1 MNIKR
6 TERSRAIRKL
16 FSLRRLLMC
25 LILAGGVLTSI
36 ATLAAKAQKLGDLR
50 GVGQAQFNHDGSRIV
65 LHHGGTVGIWDIAA
79 GTRVTGDLG
88 ANTAPASYLMSSDAK
103 LILVQFKEGK
113 WRVFDAA
120 TAKAISPMFDAP
132 FKDDSMKDGSMH
144 ESVLFSPD
152 FSTVLVFDMKEA
164 TAFDV
169 RSGKRI
175 ATIPL
180 TIGPDEMEPG
190 SAQFTAGGARCL
202 VMDGQGTVTT
212 YGTKDWKPIGKP
224 MVHPPAGDAYD
235 FHLSVSDDGK
245 WLATSDTPGE
255 NNFEGQLQ
263 LWDAVANT
271 PLGEPIVAMNGLTA
285 RFLGSDRV
293 VILPERGDVNVR
305 ELPSTKVAYSLSSG
319 VHVSGPTL
327 DVSKDQK
334 WIVAWDE
341 DWKIDLV
348 DATNGKVAH
357 FYRGPAKIKK
367 VMIAPDS
374 STCYVVFDNSAFEEE
389 KHYDNYVVRFKLP
402 EMKVTHT
409 FRSMDSDPSVSLSPD
424 GKRLMVV
431 QGASDQERVLLLD
444 TATLKPLN

>member
-1 MNIKR
+1 MKTKR
-6 TERSRAIRKL
+6 TKPLRAIRDL
-16 FSLRRLLMC
+16 SSIGRLSLG
-25 LILAGGVLTSI
+25 LIVAGGVLTPL

-50 GVGQAQFNHDGSRIV
+50 GVGHAEFNHDGSRIV
-65 LHHGGTVGIWDIAA
+65 LHHSGNVGIWDVAA

-88 ANTAPASYLMSSDAK
+88 ANAASVRYIMSSDAK
-103 LILVQFKEGK
+103 MILVQFKEGQ

-132 FKDDSMKDGSMH
+132 VREDSMHK
-144 ESVLFSPD
+144 SVLFSPD
-152 FSTVLVFDMKEA
+152 VSTVLVFDMKEA
-164 TAFDV
+164 TVFDV
-169 RSGKRI
+169 RSGKRL

-180 TIGPDEMEPG
+180 PIGPDDLEPG

-202 VMDGQGTVTT
+202 VMDGNGTVTT

-224 MVHPPAGDAYD
+224 MKHPPADDAYD

-255 NNFEGQLQ
+255 HNFEGQLQ

-271 PLGEPIVAMNGLTA
+271 PLGEPIVAMNGLTS
-285 RFLGSDRV
+285 RFLRGDRV

-305 ELPSTKVAYSLSSG
+305 ELPSTNVAYSLDSG
-319 VHVSGPTL
+319 DHTSGPTL

-341 DWKIDLV
+341 DWKINLV
-348 DATNGKVAH
+348 DATNGKVAD
-357 FYRGPAKIKK
+357 FCRGPAKIEQ

-374 STCYVVFDNSAFEEE
+374 SSCYVVFDNSAFDQE

-402 EMKVTHT
+402 EMEITHT
-409 FRSMDSDPSVSLSPD
+409 FRSMDSDPDVSLSPD
-424 GKRLMVV
+424 GKRLLVV
-431 QGASDQERVLLLD
+431 QGASDQERVLFLD

>member
-6 TERSRAIRKL
+6 TERSRAMRKL
-16 FSLRRLLMC
+16 FSLRRLLMS
-25 LILAGGVLTSI
+25 LIVAGGILTPL
-36 ATLAAKAQKLGDLR
+36 ATLAAKAQTLGDLR
-50 GVGQAQFNHDGSRIV
+50 GVDQAEFNHDGSRIV
-65 LHHGGTVGIWDIAA
+65 LHRSGNVGIWDVAA
-79 GTRVTGDLG
+79 GTRVAGDLG
-88 ANTAPASYLMSSDAK
+88 ANTASASYLMSSDAK
-103 LILVQFKEGK
+103 LILVQFKEGQ

-120 TAKAISPMFDAP
+120 TAKAISPMLDAP
-132 FKDDSMKDGSMH
+132 FKDDSMHK
-144 ESVLFSPD
+144 SVLFSPD
-152 FSTVLVFDMKEA
+152 GSTVLVFDMKEA

-169 RSGKRI
+169 RSGKRV

-202 VMDGQGTVTT
+202 VMDGNGTVTT

-224 MVHPPAGDAYD
+224 MEHPPADDAYD
-235 FHLSVSDDGK
+235 FDFSVSDDGK

-255 NNFEGQLQ
+255 HNFKGQLQ

-271 PLGEPIVAMNGLTA
+271 RLGEPIVAMNGVTA
-285 RFLGSDRV
+285 RFLGGDRV

-305 ELPSTKVAYSLSSG
+305 ELPSTNIAYSLSSG
-319 VHVSGPTL
+319 DHVFLPTL

-334 WIVAWDE
+334 WIVGWDE
-341 DWKIDLV
+341 EEKIDLV
-348 DATNGKVAH
+348 DATSGKVAN

-374 STCYVVFDNSAFEEE
+374 SSCYVVFDNSAFDQE

-424 GKRLMVV
+424 GKRLMIV
-431 QGASDQERVLLLD
+431 QGASDQERVLFLD